1 MWKNLQKTTK
11 TLKCTFNSIPSNIN
25 QVLESQ
31 VLPSKSSWVSPLG
44 GVGAGTVVGVIPNAG
59 LAAPLEEVAPSPHL
73 LLLLGGRLEA
83 AGQTGYFVRTYTH
96 PVGCQATAVLPLV
109 KRGKDGSVSEDRR
122 DATETRQTK
131 VGQAGAPEFHNHK
144 EIIR

>member
-1 MWKNLQKTTK
+1 MLQ
-11 TLKCTFNSIPSNIN
+11 
-25 QVLESQ
+25 
-31 VLPSKSSWVSPLG
+31 SKSSWVSPLS
-44 GVGAGTVVGVIPNAG
+44 GVGAGTVAGIKGVIPNAG